1 MPLEDEIRRKLLQ
14 GYSPQQLVHEGY
26 RKSTIYK
33 VHLTTR
39 AQLFP
44 VSQQAWSIHNISFQ
58 NTRFSPGQNIP
69 IGFVFRNDSP
79 LDIYLTR
86 IGVRS
91 EWMREEWQAQEVKDL
106 VKSGS
111 QRWFN
116 FILPVPMDIK
126 WGEYDLLFGVDGQYL
141 PATSYQPSQIQ
152 WSEPVIL
159 EIKKPRRGQRIFVS
173 HSTND
178 ITLVRQLETSLDNEG
193 IDVTIAEDKSEPGT
207 ILEQKFQRLI
217 NEANLVLAIL
227 TESGAR
233 SEWVIKEVNY
243 AFQINKPCILLKEE
257 HVSIGT
263 DREWVTFSRYDPP
276 DMILQKVL
284 NSISAINN
292 PGLSPISTI
301 VAVGILAF
309 LAGIFLGDSG

>member
-1 MPLEDEIRRKLLQ
+1 MPLEDEIRRKLLE
-14 GYSPQQLVHEGY
+14 GYTPQQLVQEGY

-39 AQLFP
+39 AQLLP
-44 VSQQAWSIHNISFQ
+44 ISQQAWSIHNISFQ
-58 NTRFSPGQNIP
+58 NARFSPGQIIP
-69 IGFVFRNDSP
+69 VGFVFRNDSP
-79 LDIYLTR
+79 LDMYITR

-91 EWMREEWQAQEVKDL
+91 EWMREEWHAQEVKDL
-106 VKSGS
+106 VKAGA

-116 FILPVPMDIK
+116 FTLPVPMDTK
-126 WGEYDLLFGVDGQYL
+126 WGEYELFFGVEGQYL
-141 PATSYQPSQIQ
+141 PVTSYQPSQIQ
-152 WSEPVIL
+152 WSDPVIL

-193 IDVTIAEDKSEPGT
+193 VDVTIAEDKSEPGS

-217 NEANLVLAIL
+217 NESNLVLAIL

-257 HVSIGT
+257 RASLGT

-276 DMILQKVL
+276 NVILQKVL
-284 NSISAINN
+284 DSINAMNI
-292 PGLSPISTI
+292 PALSPIGTV

-309 LAGIFLGDSG
+309 LAGIFLGDS